1 MRRLGA
7 VLMLVALAATP
18 VSAQTSLSI
27 AMRRAGRVVGTHE
40 VLPATANGLVIG
52 ASTQV
57 VGRLGAWAS
66 WTFWPEE
73 IGQTFAFG
81 GRLNLARSGWKLRP
95 GILAGTW
102 RKPERGAPWELIY
115 GGGVSFGI
123 GGRWSGS
130 VALGVITIRS
140 SGLAYAVPQAGV
152 AYTLP

>member
-1 MRRLGA
+1 M
-7 VLMLVALAATP
+7 LMALVATS

-27 AMRRAGRVVGTHE
+27 AVRRAGRVVGMHD
-40 VLPATANGLVIG
+40 VLPATANGLVFG

-81 GRLNLARSGWKLRP
+81 GRLNLARTGWRLRP
-95 GILAGTW
+95 GILVGTW
-102 RKPERGAPWELIY
+102 RKPDRGAPWELIY

>member
-1 MRRLGA
+1 MRRLWAGLL
-7 VLMLVALAATP
+7 LMAFAATP
-18 VSAQTSLSI
+18 VFAQTSLSI
-27 AMRRAGRVVGTHE
+27 AMRRAGRVAGTHE
-40 VLPATANGLVIG
+40 VLPATASGLVFG
-52 ASTQV
+52 ASTRV

-73 IGQTFAFG
+73 IGPTYAFG
-81 GRLNLARSGWKLRP
+81 GRLNLARTGWKLRP

>member
-1 MRRLGA
+1 MRQIRAGVILIA
-7 VLMLVALAATP
+7 FVATP

-27 AMRRAGRVVGTHE
+27 ATRHAGRVVGTHE
-40 VLPATANGLVIG
+40 TLPATANGLVIG
-52 ASTQV
+52 ASTRV
-57 VGRLGAWAS
+57 IGRLGAYAS
-66 WTFWPEE
+66 WTTWPEE

-81 GRLNLARSGWKLRP
+81 GRWNLARTGWKLRP
-95 GILAGTW
+95 GALLGTW
-102 RKPERGAPWELIY
+102 KRLERGAPWELIF